1 MNCGHC
7 AATALPGASLALQ
20 PPPRF
25 SSPSAGRAVQTQGR
39 LGRLSRLLPAG
50 STVRFD
56 QVRPLVRLIEEA
68 SADNQ
73 DKIVGALGNGERA
86 SGALAALAI
95 GSKERLKQ
103 TPDVPTFKE
112 LGYDNLNL
120 SINRG
125 IVAPKE
131 IDPAKVETLAQGFE
145 AMSQDPKFVERV
157 NKAGAEVEFMGPQA
171 YADYLAEV
179 DATVKRLSGKLAR

>member
-1 MNCGHC
+1 MGGECDRRLGDI
-7 AATALPGASLALQ
+7 AA
-20 PPPRF
+20 R
-25 SSPSAGRAVQTQGR
+25 RECVKIGR
-39 LGRLSRLLPAG
+39 LRCR
-50 STVRFD
+50 
-56 QVRPLVRLIEEA
+56 
-68 SADNQ
+68 
-73 DKIVGALGNGERA
+73 
-86 SGALAALAI
+86 AI
-95 GSKERLKQ
+95 GGKERLEQ
-103 TPDVPTFKE
+103 APDVPTFKE